1 MNDSYTTPDEAA
13 ARARAILETDVETRV
28 EAVRVAAN
36 AALGYDAAEARL
48 KEAAA
53 AYERSWNAARTAGWT
68 ERDLRAAGVRAP
80 NQSTPRTRK
89 PRTTTAASTP
99 KTEG

>member
-28 EAVRVAAN
+28 EAVRFAAN
-36 AALGYDAAEARL
+36 AAREYDAAEAHL

-53 AYERSWNAARTAGWT
+53 AYERSWSAARTAGWT
-68 ERDLRAAGVRAP
+68 ERDLRAAGVRGP
-80 NQSTPRTRK
+80 NQNTTRTRR
-89 PRTTTAASTP
+89 PRTTAAASMP